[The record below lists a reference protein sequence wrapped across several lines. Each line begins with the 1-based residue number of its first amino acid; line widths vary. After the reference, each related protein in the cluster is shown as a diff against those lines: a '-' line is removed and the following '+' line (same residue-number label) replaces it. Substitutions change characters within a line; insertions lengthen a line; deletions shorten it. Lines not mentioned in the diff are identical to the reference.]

1 MHHTHFSWFLVIP
14 FLEPSK
20 ILQCELDLLF
30 AVISL
35 VFCSLLSVNTSTVFP
50 LVACV
55 CAQSFQSCP
64 TLCDPMDYSLL
75 GSSVCGIL
83 QARILE
89 WVPIPSNQGIFPTQG
104 MNTCL
109 LHLLHCRQDSLPTEP
124 PGKPEPLTWVLLACL
139 ALRNNFKSLFWF

>member
-75 GSSVCGIL
+75 GSSVRGIL

-89 WVPIPSNQGIFPTQG
+89 WVAISFSRGSSQPRDSIQVSCI
-104 MNTCL
+104 
-109 LHLLHCRQDSLPTEP
+109 CRQILY
-124 PGKPEPLTWVLLACL
+124 CL
-139 ALRNNFKSLFWF
+139 S

>member
-1 MHHTHFSWFLVIP
+1 MHHPHLSWFLVIP
-14 FLEPSK
+14 FLELSK
-20 ILQCELDLLF
+20 ILQCELNLLF

-35 VFCSLLSVNTSTVFP
+35 VFCSLLSANTSTVFP

-75 GSSVCGIL
+75 GSSVRGSL

-89 WVPIPSNQGIFPTQG
+89 WVAMPSTRGSSQP
-104 MNTCL
+104 
-109 LHLLHCRQDSLPTEP
+109 RE
-124 PGKPEPLTWVLLACL
+124 
-139 ALRNNFKSLFWF
+139 